1 MKKKVFSKLLMVA
14 LVATVG
20 AFTSC
25 KDYDDDINDL
35 RSQING
41 LETSLTTA
49 IDQKTSSVANQVTLL
64 EQQLE
69 KVKADYAAAD
79 QALDTQLKALQN
91 ADVTL
96 QGGIDANKAKIEANL
111 QSINDLKTEVAN
123 LYATKAS
130 LEAAKTALE
139 NSLKEANA
147 LIKSH
152 GETIATLVAADQT
165 LEKGIS
171 EAKANAAKAQETAD
185 AAKAAAEKV
194 AGDLNTQVT
203 KEATDVANLQKQ
215 ISDNLSSLTKKID
228 DLYTALDARI
238 NANATSIAALRDDV
252 SKNYATV
259 VSVNALIDEVKK
271 ANQKVADE
279 LNQAKTDLQ
288 KAITDGDKAGADALK
303 AAEDAM
309 EAAIKAGDD
318 ALSAALDA
326 AKETLAKAI
335 KDGDDAQAAA
345 LTQSQLE
352 LAAQIQVVADKAEA
366 TATALALLEQK
377 EAADIQALSD
387 KHDSELD
394 AFIEEVT
401 NHIVP
406 ATVAYQIPLA
416 MTKFFNETIK
426 PYVDGVDKK
435 HTTLLNAFIE
445 RFEADSVK
453 LDGILSAQHVLALQ
467 AINDTADVLR
477 DEMAAT
483 AKDLKDAY
491 ELADSKLQK
500 ALQDQIDDMNN
511 PDKEGSL
518 ANLLK
523 AAKTDLQGQINKMN
537 NPAEAGSLAWHI
549 NNLETFIGTNEDGSL
564 SMEKLGASIADTKAF
579 GDALAKAVKE
589 EMGEVLS
596 MITSINLYANQHQAQ
611 DNDGG
616 FDGFDHTLVFTY
628 IVEKA
633 DVKFPA
639 AEGITDA
646 QIDFTDGMFRSFSDS
661 ILVRVSP
668 TNAVLTKDKIAL
680 LNSQGENIVANKVI
694 EVTEVSPYV
703 REEGQY
709 ITRAAEKTGL
719 WVIKFKINERQI
731 GEDFKNAAYTKDN
744 KSILYA
750 VAAKNAEAAEG
761 NRYVISEYD
770 LDLATADA
778 YPGWDFDV
786 NGVGIAD
793 IHNRYIETDMEFVK
807 TDINEGVQKKTYKK
821 ELTWI
826 GYGEAGK
833 AAQPYADAKYYKVGD
848 GTPEFKAYKAGI
860 PAVTVIT
867 EGENANATDRFGH
880 TTQDELNGID
890 NRHKKEMLDVDVEQ
904 EIKISFPDYYDG
916 DINYPILVKGF
927 YVTLDQEFALESY
940 PSEYNQWTN
949 YTYENVG
956 YTKIVSPTETEVVK
970 AKLFER
976 KAGKTEGTIKIK
988 NLGNVKGD
996 VIGFRVYA
1004 VNVDGT
1010 LYDPDGRAF
1019 YVRVGYPY
1027 LTRDLA
1033 FNVFAE
1039 TPANSGAIQ
1048 TGDPIV
1054 AQNAKFDADQ
1064 TNTED
1069 PFFNVDPDYL
1079 QNYNFVL
1086 TWGKNNPKVLVGA
1099 NRPRLAEVA
1108 EGETGYYGNT
1118 DYDLISELF
1127 DFQCTPADPAK
1138 YGEGEWDEEFKPN
1151 YKTSNVS
1158 VRLKAANRLIN
1169 NETYNLVLTIY
1180 KRNNNNTDPD
1190 LNSGSSIIE
1199 KVNIQVKKS
1208 MPDYLPEAFGVRI
1221 SQENEAKDMKFYLR
1235 PLTRVTPSITW
1246 TGIHYNYDY
1255 SWAIT
1260 NWFDATNA
1268 DKQWGATTIS
1278 EGDRNYPY
1286 RWATDVRPY
1295 NFEEIFTGLVD
1306 ADDNFDP
1313 NYRFIFE
1320 GCGDANADDATKDA
1334 IATFRMYGNDMNY
1347 NGLSAQ
1353 GAVVNMKPGYY
1364 LPYVY
1369 YDVIKKYGTDP
1380 LIVKASYIYRG
1391 VSLEVEDDEIV
1402 PGVDYNSKAIYFN
1415 ENGKEVKKEDA
1426 EAKAAFKAKFIC
1438 AIDKTFSFTLN
1449 APTIG
1454 VTASTQDAGTANF
1467 GTAVTSAIPYGLD
1480 FSVSNT
1486 DAYTAN
1492 VSWESNLAAFTN
1504 SDAKTASYFKT
1515 NFNQFTSTYKTPANT
1530 NKSVY
1535 YADGLKVNFDNATS
1549 GWANVYR
1556 GNNRT
1561 PENWLKLVDVKLA
1574 GKQLKVTKMVI
1585 YKPNTVKTAADLKDA
1600 NIEKTLEGESLSRIA
1615 DYFEVVENAQ
1625 TNGLNFK
1632 FKGAALNPAD
1642 LGVFELYLAA
1652 GEVSGK
1658 ILHQWGHTESATA
1671 NTSIKVYYNRPNSD
1685 PNIQHA
1691 RQAR

>member
-49 IDQKTSSVANQVTLL
+49 IDQKTTSVANQVTLL

-111 QSINDLKTEVAN
+111 QAINDLKTEVAN

-194 AGDLNTQVT
+194 AGDLSTQVT

-215 ISDNLSSLTKKID
+215 ISDNLASLTKKID
-228 DLYTALDARI
+228 DMNTALDARI

-288 KAITDGDKAGADALK
+288 KAITDGDKAGADALA
-303 AAEDAM
+303 AAEKAM
-309 EAAIKAGDD
+309 AKAIKDGDD
-318 ALSAALDA
+318 ALSAALAA

-366 TATALALLEQK
+366 TATALSLLEQK

-401 NHIVP
+401 KHVVP

-426 PYVDGVDKK
+426 PYVDGVDEK
-435 HTTLLNAFIE
+435 HTTLLNNFIE
-445 RFEADSVK
+445 RFEKDSVEM
-453 LDGILSAQHVLALQ
+453 DAYLAGEYLLAIQ
-467 AINDTADVLR
+467 ALVSDSADVVRGEL
-477 DEMAAT
+477 AAT

-491 ELADSKLQK
+491 ELADININK
-500 ALQDQIDDMNN
+500 AIADMKDENV
-511 PDKEGSL
+511 EGSL

-523 AAKTDLQGQINKMN
+523 NAKENLQGQINKMN
-537 NPAEAGSLAWHI
+537 DVNEVGSLAWHI
-549 NNLETFIGTNEDGSL
+549 NNIETFIGTNEDGSL
-564 SMEKLGASIADTKAF
+564 SIDKLAESIADTKVF
-579 GDALAKAVKE
+579 GEAIEQAVKKANG
-589 EMGEVLS
+589 EMLS
-596 MITSINLYANQHQAQ
+596 MVTSINLYANQHQAQ
-611 DNDGG
+611 DNEGG
-616 FDGFDHTLVFTY
+616 FDGFDHTLVFSY

-633 DVKFPA
+633 DIKFPVA
-639 AEGITDA
+639 DGITDA
-646 QIDFTDGMFRSFSDS
+646 QIEFEDGMFRSYNDS

-668 TNAVLTKDKIAL
+668 TNAELTKDQIAL
-680 LNSQGENIVANKVI
+680 INSQGENIVANGVI
-694 EVTEVSPYV
+694 EVVAVNKYTRP
-703 REEGQY
+703 EGQY
-709 ITRAAEKTGL
+709 ITRADNENTGL
-719 WVIKFKINERQI
+719 WVIKFKIK
-731 GEDFKNAAYTKDN
+731 EDKLGAGFKDAAYTKDN

-750 VAAKNAEAAEG
+750 VAAKSGETAADAAD
-761 NRYVISEYD
+761 RYVISEYD

-778 YPGWDFDV
+778 YPAWDFDV
-786 NGVGIAD
+786 NGVSIAD

-807 TDINEGVQKKTYKK
+807 TDINEGVQKKTFKN

-826 GYGEAGK
+826 GYDEAGF
-833 AAQPYADAKYYKVGD
+833 AAQPYANAKYYKVGD
-848 GTPEFKAYKAGI
+848 GSQEYKAYKAGI

-880 TTQDELNGID
+880 TTQDEVNGID
-890 NRHKKEMLDVDVEQ
+890 NRHKKEMLDVDVDQ
-904 EIKISFPDYYDG
+904 EIKISFPDFYEG
-916 DINYPILVKGF
+916 DVNYPTLVKGF

-956 YTKIVSPTETEVVK
+956 YTKIVSPTENQVVK

-976 KAGKTEGTIKIK
+976 KDGKTEGTIKVK

-1004 VNVDGT
+1004 VNIDGT

-1019 YVRVGYPY
+1019 YVRVGNPY

-1048 TGDPIV
+1048 TGTPIV
-1054 AQNAKFDADQ
+1054 DQNKKFDEDK

-1086 TWGKNNPKVLVGA
+1086 TWGKNNPKVLVG
-1099 NRPRLAEVA
+1099 NRVQRLAEVA
-1108 EGETGYYGNT
+1108 EGETGYYGDT
-1118 DYDLISELF
+1118 DADLISDLF
-1127 DFQCTPADPAK
+1127 EFECTPANPAK
-1138 YGEGEWDEEFKPN
+1138 YGEGEWDETFKPN

-1180 KRNNNNTDPD
+1180 KRNNNNADPD

-1199 KVNIQVKKS
+1199 KVNIQVTKT

-1235 PLTRVTPSITW
+1235 PLTRVTSSLTW
-1246 TGIHYNYDY
+1246 NGIRYNYDY
-1255 SWAIT
+1255 SWSIT

-1278 EGDRNYPY
+1278 EGDNNYPY

-1306 ADDNFDP
+1306 ADNNFDP

-1353 GAVVNMKPGYY
+1353 GAVVNMRPGYY

-1369 YDVIKKYGTDP
+1369 YDVINKYGTDP

-1402 PGVDYNSKAIYFN
+1402 PGVDYKSKAIYFD
-1415 ENGKEVKKEDA
+1415 ENGKEVA
-1426 EAKAAFKAKFIC
+1426 EADAKTKAAFKAKFAC
-1438 AIDKTFSFTLN
+1438 AIDNTFSFTLN

-1486 DAYTAN
+1486 GAYTAN

-1515 NFNQFTSTYKTPANT
+1515 NFNQFTSSYKTPANT

-1535 YADGLKVNFDNATS
+1535 YADGLSVNFDNATS

-1556 GNNRT
+1556 RNNST

-1585 YKPNTVKTAADLKDA
+1585 YKPNTVKTAADLKAA
-1600 NIEKTLEGESLSRIA
+1600 NVEKTLEGESLSRIA

-1625 TNGLNFK
+1625 TNGLTFN

-1642 LGVFELYLAA
+1642 LGVFEIYLAA

-1658 ILHQWGHTESATA
+1658 ILHQWGHSKSATA

-1691 RQAR
+1691 RQTR